1 MNRYDGKPFLRLL
14 DSYVLDSI
22 GQLGTEAES
31 ALERMQ
37 PRLAQTF
44 GTTGSWQEIVRS
56 QLDLPDSFP
65 RQVRSIWEGFL
76 EQARRQQLSV
86 DPNEFVERFV
96 SENFPGI
103 FEG

>member
-14 DSYVLDSI
+14 DSYVLDVI
-22 GQLGTEAES
+22 GQLETDSRS

-44 GTTGSWQEIVRS
+44 GTAGTWQEIVRS
-56 QLDLPDSFP
+56 QLELPDTFP
-65 RQVRSIWEGFL
+65 AEVRFIWEGFL
-76 EQARRQQLSV
+76 DQAKRQGLSV

-103 FEG
+103 FKG